1 MDENQLIHA
10 IEEQLTLE
18 YEEWLDSLN
27 VSTFEELEA
36 LCETTG
42 KTN

>member
-27 VSTFEELEA
+27 VSTFEELED
-36 LCETTG
+36 LCETIG